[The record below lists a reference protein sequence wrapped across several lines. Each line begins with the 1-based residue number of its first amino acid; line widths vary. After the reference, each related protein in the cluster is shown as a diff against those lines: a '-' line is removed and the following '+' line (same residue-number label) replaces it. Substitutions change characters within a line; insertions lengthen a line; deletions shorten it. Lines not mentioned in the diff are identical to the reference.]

1 MSVIVVGLSH
11 HTVPLELLERMTVD
25 DASLPKALAS
35 LQGREHLSEVVVLST
50 CLRTEI
56 YAVAEGFHGAMGDAR
71 NFLAEFGSCPPEDFA
86 DHLYTFYGEAAA
98 SHLFE
103 VASGLDSA
111 VLGESEILGQV
122 RDAWER
128 AQAEGGAGPT
138 LSVLFR
144 HALEAG
150 KRARSETRIARGT
163 TSMSQAAVALA
174 AERLGGSL
182 EGRRVLLF
190 GAGDMS
196 EGMAGALAAT
206 PGVDEVLV
214 ANRTWAKAALL
225 ARRVGGRA
233 VEHGALG
240 AALEEVDVILT
251 STGSPTVILEAAD
264 LAPVLPARHGRPLLI
279 VDVAV
284 PRDVDPGVAE
294 LAGVTLLDMD
304 DLRAYAEEGMVGR
317 RREVARVRALVADE
331 VDRWVS
337 VTTGRE
343 AAPLIGALRAKAEEV
358 RKAELDRLRARL
370 QGLDARQQDAVEAV
384 TRGVLAKLLHEPTV
398 RLKDAAGSPRGERL
412 AEALRALFDL

>member
-251 STGSPTVILEAAD
+251 CTGSPTVILEAAD